1 MAFTV
6 TLYTCSADRRVVDK
20 SSYLTPI
27 NNGTNVVCRPTD
39 GVDMLAPTFILDY
52 KENYLLANYL
62 YCSTF
67 GGRYYYVEDR
77 EIEIGKKI
85 VLHCKVDPL
94 YTWKNGFINCN
105 GTITRSE
112 SIGGPTYVPDSKFPV
127 DPNRKEFLVLQK
139 PFYTMPAPGPNVPP
153 EKIFY
158 VRLKVGSALK
168 PWPSQNNGG
177 GNE

>member
-1 MAFTV
+1 
-6 TLYTCSADRRVVDK
+6 
-20 SSYLTPI
+20 
-27 NNGTNVVCRPTD
+27 
-39 GVDMLAPTFILDY
+39 MLAPTFILDY

-127 DPNRKEFLVLQK
+127 DPNRKEQLLMQREFN
-139 PFYTMPAPGPNVPP
+139 PAAFHAEGNTNR
-153 EKIFY
+153 IFY
-158 VRLKVGSALK
+158 VRMKGDKAMSVI
-168 PWPSQNNGG
+168 WPTPPQPITP
-177 GNE
+177 

>member
-1 MAFTV
+1 
-6 TLYTCSADRRVVDK
+6 
-20 SSYLTPI
+20 
-27 NNGTNVVCRPTD
+27 
-39 GVDMLAPTFILDY
+39 MLAPTFILDY
-52 KENYLLANYL
+52 KEDYLTANYL
-62 YCSTF
+62 YCPVF
-67 GGRYYYVEDR
+67 GGRYYYIEDR

-94 YTWKNGFINCN
+94 MSWKTDLLQCK

-127 DPNRKEFLVLQK
+127 DPNRREILLQDLDFLNL
-139 PFYTMPAPGPNVPP
+139 PIAPGF
-153 EKIFY
+153 EKNIY
-158 VRLKVGSALK
+158 VRIKHGAYVI

>member
-1 MAFTV
+1 
-6 TLYTCSADRRVVDK
+6 
-20 SSYLTPI
+20 
-27 NNGTNVVCRPTD
+27 
-39 GVDMLAPTFILDY
+39 MLAPTFILDY
-52 KENYLLANYL
+52 KEDFLLANYL

-94 YTWKNGFINCN
+94 YTWKNGFINCS

-127 DPNRKEFLVLQK
+127 DPNRKEQLLMQREFN
-139 PFYTMPAPGPNVPP
+139 PAAFDAEGNTNR
-153 EKIFY
+153 IFY
-158 VRLKVGSALK
+158 VRMKGDSSQSVI
-168 PWPSQNNGG
+168 WPTPPQPITP
-177 GNE
+177 

>member
-20 SSYLTPI
+20 TSYLTAVA
-27 NNGTNVVCRPTD
+27 NGTNILCRPTD

-52 KENYLLANYL
+52 KESYLTANYL

-94 YTWKNGFINCN
+94 MSWKTDLLECK

-112 SIGGPTYVPDSKFPV
+112 SIGGPTYVPDSKLPI
-127 DPNRKEFLVLQK
+127 DPNRKEALTTGKAFRAPLIPALQK
-139 PFYTMPAPGPNVPP
+139 LY
-153 EKIFY
+153 Y
-158 VRLKVGSALK
+158 VRLKHGANII
-168 PWPSQNNGG
+168 PWPS
-177 GNE
+177 

>member
-27 NNGTNVVCRPTD
+27 SNGTNVVCRPTD

-52 KENYLLANYL
+52 KESYLTANYL

-127 DPNRKEFLVLQK
+127 DPNRKEQLLMQK
-139 PFYTMPAPGPNVPP
+139 GFNQLAFHGEGNTNRL
-153 EKIFY
+153 FY
-158 VRLKVGSALK
+158 VRMKGDSSQSVI
-168 PWPSQNNGG
+168 WPTPPQPITP
-177 GNE
+177 

>member
-94 YTWKNGFINCN
+94 YTWKNEFINCN

-127 DPNRKEFLVLQK
+127 DPNRREQLLVQT
-139 PFYTMPAPGPNVPP
+139 PFNPAAYYGEGNTNRMY
-153 EKIFY
+153 Y
-158 VRLKVGSALK
+158 VRMKGDSSQSVI
-168 PWPSQNNGG
+168 WPTPPQPITP
-177 GNE
+177 

>member
-1 MAFTV
+1 
-6 TLYTCSADRRVVDK
+6 
-20 SSYLTPI
+20 
-27 NNGTNVVCRPTD
+27 
-39 GVDMLAPTFILDY
+39 MLAPTFILDY
-52 KENYLLANYL
+52 KEDYLTANYL

-94 YTWKNGFINCN
+94 MSWKTNLLQCK

-127 DPNRKEFLVLQK
+127 DPNRKETLTTGKAFRVPLIPALQK
-139 PFYTMPAPGPNVPP
+139 LY
-153 EKIFY
+153 Y
-158 VRLKVGSALK
+158 VRLKHGASIT